1 MDTDIGYR
9 HLDRHRRQGC
19 RLLDSHHR
27 LDRHRRLGRH
37 HRQDCRILFFFQGQ
51 PKPSTLA
58 IQLLHAHV
66 TSDRHFP
73 GSFASGHP
81 QRAPQGSRTQEHTPG
96 KFTLP
101 EFGVI

>member
-1 MDTDIGYR
+1 MDTDIVI
-9 HLDRHRRQGC
+9 LIVIVVSVAVF
-19 RLLDSHHR
+19 LITR